1 MRNGLMILSL
11 MLAMLLGN
19 VAIAGPRCQSDC
31 PTTVQPIRNTLRGVR
46 NLVRRIAPIRRIGNR
61 IRGFRSFNR
70 LCPSCTDAPIEKE
83 E

>member
-31 PTTVQPIRNTLRGVR
+31 PTAVQPIRNTLKGVR
-46 NLVRRIAPIRRIGNR
+46 GFLRKIAPIRRIGNR
-61 IRGFRSFNR
+61 IRGLRKGER
-70 LCPSCTDAPIEKE
+70 LCPSFTDAPTAKE

>member
-31 PTTVQPIRNTLRGVR
+31 PRAVRPIKNTLKGVR
-46 NLVRRIAPIRRIGNR
+46 SLVRRIAPIRRIGNR
-61 IRGFRSFNR
+61 IRGFRSGNR